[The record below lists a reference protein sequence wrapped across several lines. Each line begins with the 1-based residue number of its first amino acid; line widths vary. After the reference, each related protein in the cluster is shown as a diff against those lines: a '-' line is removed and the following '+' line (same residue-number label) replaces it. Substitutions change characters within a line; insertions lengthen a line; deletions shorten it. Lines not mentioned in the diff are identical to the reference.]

1 MYGCAG
7 RACSAS
13 GGEAVRLGVPH
24 RLRGSESR
32 VGFDPGD
39 GQVVMPADCNEKGPD
54 PLDEGLVAAGFKGVV
69 AEEPYAVFAVGEE
82 IDTLS
87 DPRDGGSGA
96 ATNPEKGVVKRT
108 DLASIVRGAGG
119 ADPVGVRGVRD
130 DGAPKGNGGGARSGD
145 EDTPSGR
152 ERV

>member
-1 MYGCAG
+1 M
-7 RACSAS
+7 
-13 GGEAVRLGVPH
+13 
-24 RLRGSESR
+24 
-32 VGFDPGD
+32 GFDPGD

-54 PLDEGLVAAGFKGVV
+54 PLDEGLVAAGFEGVV

-108 DLASIVRGAGG
+108 DLARIVRGAGG

-145 EDTPSGR
+145 EDSPSGR